1 MKEYEKFL
9 GEECI
14 QFKDEFEAFN
24 QDKDRLNEFLGYFYE
39 EKSNTKASEKICVIT
54 TMTQTFFTRA
64 EQCGEGVQ
72 C

>member
-9 GEECI
+9 GEVCI
-14 QFKDEFEAFN
+14 QFKDKFEAFN
-24 QDKDRLNEFLGYFYE
+24 QDEDRLDEFLGYFYE
-39 EKSNTKASEKICVIT
+39 EKAIQKPLESLCHSICFI
-54 TMTQTFFTRA
+54 TRA